1 MRVLSANISWI
12 EVVGAAGSTT
22 NELMDGGCVVVNGGS
37 VEVDSDPA
45 RVCNSL
51 KFSSHLMS
59 LT

>member
-1 MRVLSANISWI
+1 MTMRVLSANISWI

-45 RVCNSL
+45 RVCNSCC
-51 KFSSHLMS
+51 
-59 LT
+59 